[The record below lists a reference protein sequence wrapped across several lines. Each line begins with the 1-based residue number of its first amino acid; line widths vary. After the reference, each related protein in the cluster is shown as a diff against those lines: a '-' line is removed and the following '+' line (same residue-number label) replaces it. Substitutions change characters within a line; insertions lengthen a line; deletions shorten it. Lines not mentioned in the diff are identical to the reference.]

1 MYYVYIL
8 TNQYNT
14 VVYTGVTNNLERRLY
29 EHRNHLVD
37 GFTKRYNLNK
47 LIYFETTS
55 DVRSAIER
63 EKQIKGWTRAKKN
76 ALIESVN
83 PKWND
88 ISLEWKWVTPVILR
102 HFVPKNRTR
111 TIQSTTR
118 RVMRF
123 LISFGMTPLGLVLSF
138 WAQRRIVTHP
148 AGALSFW
155 SRRLKNRI
163 TTKAEYRPTVN
174 AILRS
179 LRLLSMTVWQ

>member
-63 EKQIKGWTRAKKN
+63 EKQMKGWTRAKKN

-88 ISLEWKWVTPVILR
+88 ISQEWK
-102 HFVPKNRTR
+102 
-111 TIQSTTR
+111 
-118 RVMRF
+118 
-123 LISFGMTPLGLVLSF
+123 
-138 WAQRRIVTHP
+138 
-148 AGALSFW
+148 
-155 SRRLKNRI
+155 
-163 TTKAEYRPTVN
+163 
-174 AILRS
+174 
-179 LRLLSMTVWQ
+179 